1 MCRSLKIWLFDLQI
15 KTVLILWSCTWMS
28 TSRNSLKKIRYIVLP
43 ILILYIL
50 LFYYSFFHSFI
61 YFLRDERFL
70 ACERPVR
77 WPHPPSLKEFFF
89 YLGGGGGLLPWKKDR
104 FSKALGVLFF
114 ELLFFFL
121 VHLQEQL
128 IRKLAVILDVQDEDI
143 IVEHLKEAGVGHR
156 YVKYCLA

>member
-1 MCRSLKIWLFDLQI
+1 MNDQLGD
-15 KTVLILWSCTWMS
+15 
-28 TSRNSLKKIRYIVLP
+28 P
-43 ILILYIL
+43 ILL
-50 LFYYSFFHSFI
+50 
-61 YFLRDERFL
+61 
-70 ACERPVR
+70 
-77 WPHPPSLKEFFF
+77 PSNNFFF
-89 YLGGGGGLLPWKKDR
+89 IWVGGGLLPWKKDR

-114 ELLFFFL
+114 ELLFFSLL

>member
-1 MCRSLKIWLFDLQI
+1 MLLTLRGQRFRVETWDMWRSLKIWLFDLQI

-28 TSRNSLKKIRYIVLP
+28 TSRNSLKKIRYILLP

-50 LFYYSFFHSFI
+50 LFDYSFFHSFI

-77 WPHPPSLKEFFF
+77 WPHPPSLKEKFFF
-89 YLGGGGGLLPWKKDR
+89 WVGGGGVLPRKKDR

-121 VHLQEQL
+121 TCTSAG
-128 IRKLAVILDVQDEDI
+128 AVNS
-143 IVEHLKEAGVGHR
+143 
-156 YVKYCLA
+156 